1 MVDNPPFLI
10 EATTLVQEYYKLFSL
25 APLLIEYIRVSE
37 SHKSFVD
44 KFLVICNKA
53 KEYVRMKYSVESETF
68 AKHLDNRLKAYYGPL
83 TGVGR
88 INAFHNTLI
97 DTYKECVT
105 QYQHRIRMYEITK
118 REMEAMPK

>member
-1 MVDNPPFLI
+1 MFDNPPFLI
-10 EATTLVQEYYKLFSL
+10 EAASLVQEYYKLFSR
-25 APLLIEYIRVSE
+25 APLLIE
-37 SHKSFVD
+37 SHTVFVD

-68 AKHLDNRLKAYYGPL
+68 AKHLDNRLKAYYGHL
-83 TGVGR
+83 TGLGR
-88 INAFHNTLI
+88 ISAFHNTLI

-118 REMEAMPK
+118 REMEI